1 MAILENMDLGQI
13 MSSLLETSNTIA
25 SVGHVSG
32 RVAMLKCQA
41 SKRHFSYWICQG
53 DSRVPTL
60 GTLTYP
66 ATGCV

>member
-13 MSSLLETSNTIA
+13 MSSLLETLNTTA

-41 SKRHFSYWICQG
+41 SNQHFNCWISQG
-53 DSRVPTL
+53 DSRMATV